1 MSKSSA
7 LRVLLIMTA
16 VSAVSVC
23 IANVRARAA
32 YDAYLKIEGLDGG
45 SKDPG
50 HMGWIGITRVASGDL
65 NGDAMADREASVPSV
80 SELTVRKAGGTNT
93 AAGKPS
99 KPGTTANRAVQAPRD
114 VASGQAA
121 GRRMHKPLVIVKEI
135 DVASPK
141 LYEACSTGKH
151 FLSATV
157 EMGGKQYKLYD
168 VVIASVQ
175 KSGGGER
182 PMETITLNFT
192 KIEMTH

>member
-16 VSAVSVC
+16 ISTVSLC

-80 SELTVRKAGGTNT
+80 SELTVRKAGGTN
-93 AAGKPS
+93 AAAKPS
-99 KPGTTANRAVQAPRD
+99 KPGTTANQASQAPRD
-114 VASGQAA
+114 VASGQAS
-121 GRRMHKPLVIVKEI
+121 GKRMHKPFVIVKEI

-182 PMETITLNFT
+182 PMETISLNFT